1 MSQTLRIK
9 LAVES
14 VSKRIESLYQVI
26 HGGIDLCDGEFN
38 EALDKSFLRFTEQAN
53 ATKDPSS
60 LQLLQSK
67 YLIEATNLLQS
78 CAARKG
84 ARKPDPKHLAAA
96 RSPTGGK
103 AVQMAN
109 RQNPP
114 RQQFPVF

>member
-1 MSQTLRIK
+1 MSQALRIK
-9 LAVES
+9 LA
-14 VSKRIESLYQVI
+14 IESTAKRVDQLIEVIADGHNLYS
-26 HGGIDLCDGEFN
+26 DELES
-38 EALDKSFLRFTEQAN
+38 SFLKFTEQAN

-67 YLIEATNLLQS
+67 YLVEASNFLQS

-84 ARKPDPKHLAAA
+84 ARKPDPRHIAAA
-96 RSPTGGK
+96 RGATSGK
-103 AVQMAN
+103 AVPVAN